1 MAPSVDRR
9 GFMKASAGLA
19 AGVGLGVASLD
30 AQAGQGQAAAPP
42 PAGAAPQGPRPL
54 APPVS
59 SLDFKT
65 KLQKALIAKPTEE
78 ELRQI
83 EVAGFDGVEARVMP
97 PEEAAKMRQAAE
109 KARLR
114 IHSVLYGWAEFNN
127 PDRAEVERTFAESQ
141 AALRAAEAFGADAV
155 LLVPCR
161 IGARRGPAGAPQG
174 PAMRIPRAWEFQ
186 IEFDPKNGHL
196 AKVVYG
202 DNAPY
207 ADYIAAHNHA
217 TDASVEW
224 VRKLIPLAEKTK
236 VVIALENVG
245 NNLWVKPDLFR
256 HFVRSFQSP
265 WVKAYFDIANHQRFA
280 PAEEWILTL
289 GDLLAKVHVKDY
301 LLDPADPDGRG
312 RGVNIREGGVRWPVV
327 RQALESV
334 NYSGWMTIEG
344 SEDLSMEERNRR
356 LDLIVAGK

>member
-9 GFMKASAGLA
+9 GFMKASASVA
-19 AGVGLGVASLD
+19 AGLGLGVASLD
-30 AQAGQGQAAAPP
+30 AQA
-42 PAGAAPQGPRPL
+42 PAGAATQAQPRPL
-54 APPVS
+54 GPPVS
-59 SLDFKT
+59 SLTFKT

-83 EVAGFDGVEARVMP
+83 KAAGFDGVEARVMP
-97 PEEAAKMRQAAE
+97 PEEAAKMRQVAE
-109 KARLR
+109 KIGLH
-114 IHSVLYGWAEFNN
+114 IHAVLYGWAEFNSA
-127 PDRAEVERTFAESQ
+127 DKSEVERTFAESQ
-141 AALRAAEAFGADAV
+141 GALRAAEAFGADAV

-161 IGARRGPAGAPQG
+161 IGARRTAAGAPPQG

-186 IEFDPKNGHL
+186 IEYDPKNGHL
-196 AKVVYG
+196 TRVVHG

-217 TDASVEW
+217 TDTSVEW
-224 VRKLIPLAEKTK
+224 VKRLIPLAEKTK

-245 NNLWVKPDLFR
+245 NNLWGKPEIFR

-265 WVKAYFDIANHQRFA
+265 WVKAYFDIANHERFA
-280 PAEEWILTL
+280 RAEDWILTL

-312 RGVNIREGGVRWPVV
+312 RGVNIREGSVRWPVV

-344 SEDLSMEERNRR
+344 SESLSMEERNRR
-356 LDLIVAGK
+356 LDLILAGS

>member
-1 MAPSVDRR
+1 MARPVDRR

-19 AGVGLGVASLD
+19 AGVGLGSVRLG
-30 AQAGQGQAAAPP
+30 AQAPGGQAP
-42 PAGAAPQGPRPL
+42 PAAAQQAQPRPP

-65 KLQKALIAKPTEE
+65 KLQKAVIVRPADDLGPIRA
-78 ELRQI
+78 
-83 EVAGFDGVEARVMP
+83 AGFDGVEARDVS
-97 PEEAAKMRQAAE
+97 PEQAAKMREEAE
-109 KARLR
+109 KIGLR
-114 IHSVLYGWAEFNN
+114 IHAVLYGWAEFNS
-127 PDRAEVERTFAESQ
+127 PDKTEVERTFAESQ
-141 AALRAAEAFGADAV
+141 AALRAAAALGADAV

-174 PAMRIPRAWEFQ
+174 TAMRIPRAWEFQ

-196 AKVVYG
+196 ERVVRG
-202 DNAPY
+202 DNSPY

-224 VRKLIPLAEKTK
+224 VKRLIPLAEQTK

-245 NNLWVKPDLFR
+245 NNLWVKPEIFT

-265 WVKAYFDIANHQRFA
+265 WVKAYFDIANHERFA
-280 PAEEWILTL
+280 RAEDWILSL
-289 GDLLAKVHVKDY
+289 GDQLAKVHVKDY

-312 RGVNIREGGVRWPVV
+312 RGVNIREGSVRWPVV
-327 RQALESV
+327 RQALEAV

-344 SEDLSMEERNRR
+344 SERLSLEERNTR
-356 LDLIVAGK
+356 LERIVAGG